1 MNGIV
6 TGKVEKSA
14 NTKTI
19 KVLNEL
25 SVPTTMYHYIGNS
38 TFTPPLFDKEYSGNG
53 AEIYVELTGKGNS
66 NAPIYIPLFSGYY
79 IYENSTPNAGS
90 FVNIQMYEAN
100 QPSDNSRYDVGTS
113 GIIRYSYCYE
123 NGYIYMFTTSGNALT
138 NYISKIRI
146 ITLS

>member
-1 MNGIV
+1 MDGIV
-6 TGKVEKSA
+6 TGKGEKSA
-14 NTKTI
+14 GTKTI

-25 SVPTTMYHYIGNS
+25 SVPTTMYRYIGNS

-53 AEIYVELTGKGNS
+53 AEIYVELTGKGNL

-79 IYENSTPNAGS
+79 IYENSIPNAGS
-90 FVNIQMYEAN
+90 FMNIQMYEAN
-100 QPSDNSRYDVGTS
+100 QPSDSSRYDVGTS
-113 GIIRYSYCYE
+113 EIIRYSYCYE
-123 NGYIYMFTTSGNALT
+123 NGYIYMFTTSGSALT